1 MCLQRSGWQTARRLS
16 SANIP
21 KVHQSPFAAQV
32 LQALL
37 HQALT
42 EKEILKIVT
51 LELPGSREKCRQITR
66 PVLPAKRPLKYI
78 VFEEP
83 YVDTG
88 LTPESVSFLV
98 TPL

>member
-1 MCLQRSGWQTARRLS
+1 MC
-16 SANIP
+16 P
-21 KVHQSPFAAQV
+21 KAFLCQYSQGPPIPFAAQV

-42 EKEILKIVT
+42 EREILKIVT

-98 TPL
+98 THFRGVHEDTG